1 MCLRGFLATARDFR
15 RLWKCERGWETAGFV
30 STETVETQVRL
41 THISCQWN
49 LLLGTQM
56 SAFSSVSIGWNSFSW
71 LADCILKQ
79 DNWILIPDVKHLAM
93 TYYNRPKKKPSQ
105 RKAEVKN
112 CTINNNQ
119 MKTNSLVSVFD
130 GADRRSETG
139 LQTTSHRA
147 ITSERHG

>member
-1 MCLRGFLATARDFR
+1 MRVNKMVVHITHVLCVSARRYLNDRLKMCLRGFLATARDFR
-15 RLWKCERGWETAGFV
+15 RPWKCERGWETAGFV
-30 STETVETQVRL
+30 SAETVETQVRL

-93 TYYNRPKKKPSQ
+93 TYYNRPKKKHHRGKQ
-105 RKAEVKN
+105 RLKIA
-112 CTINNNQ
+112 Q
-119 MKTNSLVSVFD
+119 
-130 GADRRSETG
+130 
-139 LQTTSHRA
+139 
-147 ITSERHG
+147 